1 MAGKSPLSYQEAHRQ
16 KIQRQVTEILR
27 ELPPLCHDYIRSI
40 LSTTTPLTRLGYV
53 HDLRTFFF
61 YLVLERPPF
70 GHLKPDGFTA
80 SDLEKVTLRDLEMYQ
95 EYLRLY
101 VKPDYGSDALFED
114 QEALPEF
121 TTNQDVSI
129 ARKLSAIRSF
139 YKYLYTHEYI
149 RQNVTEKIA
158 MPKIREK
165 PIVYLDREEVSRMLD
180 TVYSGEGLSERQKKY
195 LNNTRLRDM
204 AIICMLV
211 GTGIRASELIGLD
224 MDDVDLDSKGFVV
237 TRKGGNQ
244 VILYFNDQVRDAL
257 EAYYRQRKEIEPF
270 PGHENALFLSTQRKR
285 ISARALQDLVKKYA
299 SCAAPLKK
307 RLSPHK
313 LRSTYGTNLYRETGD
328 IYLVAASLG
337 HSNVNTTRSHYAA
350 SDEDQKRAAAGS
362 VTWVDPH
369 QERS

>member
-1 MAGKSPLSYQEAHRQ
+1 MSGNLSFQESRKQ
-16 KIQRQVTEILR
+16 KIQVQIQEVLR

-40 LSTTTPLTRLGYV
+40 MSTTTPLTRLGYV

-61 YLVLERPPF
+61 YLCLERPQF
-70 GHLKPDGFTA
+70 GHLRPSGFTA
-80 SDLEKVTLRDLEMYQ
+80 SDLAMITLRDLEMYQ
-95 EYLRLY
+95 EYLRQY
-101 VKPDYGSDALFED
+101 VKPDYGSDALFDEKAD
-114 QEALPEF
+114 LPEF
-121 TTNQDVSI
+121 TSNQDVSI
-129 ARKLSAIRSF
+129 ARKLSAVRSF

-149 RQNVTEKIA
+149 RENVTEKVR

-165 PIVYLDREEVSRMLD
+165 PIIYLDRDEVGKMLD
-180 TVYSGEGLSERQKKY
+180 AVYSGNGLSERQKKY
-195 LNNTRLRDM
+195 QENTRIRDM
-204 AIICMLV
+204 AIICLLI

-224 MDDVDLDSKGFVV
+224 IEDMDLESKGFVV

-257 EAYYRQRKEIEPF
+257 EPYIRLRKTIEAL
-270 PGHENALFLSTQRKR
+270 PGHENALFLSIQKKR

-328 IYLVAASLG
+328 IYLVAVSLG

-350 SDEDQKRAAAGS
+350 TDEDQKRAAAGS
-362 VTWVDPH
+362 VNWVDP
-369 QERS
+369 QRES